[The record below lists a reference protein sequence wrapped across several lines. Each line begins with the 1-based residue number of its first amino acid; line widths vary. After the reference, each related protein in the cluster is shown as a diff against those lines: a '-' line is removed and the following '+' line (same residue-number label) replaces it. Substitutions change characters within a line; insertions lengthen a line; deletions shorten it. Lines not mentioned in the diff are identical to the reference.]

1 MMNKKGVFYIVFL
14 VILLLLPFFST
25 TVVEQGT
32 VSVIMKFGKPMRVL
46 KNPGIYFRFPYP
58 FNSVEKIDA
67 RLTLLSPKPSE
78 FLTADKKN
86 LIVDNAICYRITD
99 PVLYLKTVRNIKG
112 LEIRLTD
119 LLSSHTGLILG
130 VKDLSDIVNTDE
142 KKIKFQEMNTHL
154 TDLMRKDS
162 KAFGVLIDQV
172 LIKSIMLPYENT
184 VAVYNR
190 MRAERD
196 RIAKKY
202 IAEGEE
208 KALKI
213 RAEADKVSRTELA
226 NANKKAAIIMG
237 KADAEAMKI
246 YGDAF
251 KKNIEFYNFIRS
263 LDVYKKIFG
272 EKAVIILDEKSP
284 ILKTLF
290 TGKKN
295 DKK

>member
-1 MMNKKGVFYIVFL
+1 MNKKYLYYTG
-14 VILLLLPFFST
+14 LLLLLISLSFLCT
-25 TVVEQGT
+25 TIVEQGFT
-32 VSVIMKFGKPMRVL
+32 SVVMKFGKPVRVL
-46 KNPGIYFRFPYP
+46 KSPGIYLKLPYP
-58 FNSVEKIDA
+58 INTVKKIDA
-67 RLTLLSPKPSE
+67 RLILLSPKPSE

-86 LIVDNAICYRITD
+86 LVVDNAICYKISD
-99 PVLYLKTVRNIKG
+99 PVLYLKTVRGIKG

-130 VKDLSDIVNTDE
+130 VKDLSDIVNTDI
-142 KKIKFQEMNTHL
+142 KKIKFKEMNGHL
-154 TDLMRKDS
+154 TKLIQKDS
-162 KAFGVLIDQV
+162 AGFGVSIEKV

-208 KALKI
+208 TALKI
-213 RAEADKVSRTELA
+213 RAEADKISRTGIA
-226 NANKKAAIIMG
+226 KANKQATIIMG

-246 YGDAF
+246 YGKAF
-251 KKNIEFYNFIRS
+251 KKNLNFYNFIRS

-272 EKAVIILDEKSP
+272 KKTVIILDEKSP
-284 ILKTLF
+284 ILKTLLSEIKDE
-290 TGKKN
+290 KK
-295 DKK
+295 

>member
-1 MMNKKGVFYIVFL
+1 MNKKGVFYIVLL
-14 VILLLLPFFST
+14 VVLLLLPFFST

-99 PVLYLKTVRNIKG
+99 PVLYLKTVRDIKG
-112 LEIRLTD
+112 LEVRLTD

-130 VKDLSDIVNTDE
+130 VKDLSDIVNTDA

-162 KAFGVLIDQV
+162 EAFGVSIDQV

-251 KKNIEFYNFIRS
+251 KRNIEFYNFIRS

-272 EKAVIILDEKSP
+272 EKTVIILDEKSP